1 MRKVFLDNLPR
12 GGGIVNKN
20 SINWT
25 DSIGY
30 KIKFIY
36 DDLEGDFEITNYN
49 KINRAITLKYNQV
62 EKLIKT
68 PHLLKNGIGS
78 ILDFVILQYR
88 YECGDIIKT
97 ITGEIK
103 ILEQTKTNR
112 YNFNIKSYKY
122 QCLKDSYIGNIT
134 EDDLKKGIGCPICS
148 NKKIIKGV
156 NDVYTTHPHLLK
168 YFVDIEDSHK
178 YTYGSKKMIKMK
190 CPDCGFEKE
199 LNLNILTKQGFGCA
213 KCSDGIS
220 YPEKFMFNILVQLH
234 IDFITQKV
242 FKWLYNK
249 KYDFYIESVDCIIE
263 THGLQH
269 YENKIKIY
277 GKSSEEEQDNDDFK
291 EMMGRFHE
299 IKHYISLDCK
309 YSNLEYIKKSVLTS
323 ELNDLFDLSKIDWLK
338 CHEFACSSR
347 VKEASD
353 LWNSGIKNT
362 KEISAIMK
370 ITRPNI
376 TKYLKNGSILG
387 WNNYNPEEEMKKN
400 WTRDRTK
407 DKRSN
412 IQKIKIFKEGVLIG
426 VYNSITELISE
437 YKNSYNISLSR
448 PKISEVCNKK
458 RPNHKGFY
466 FEYVK

>member
-1 MRKVFLDNLPR
+1 MKKVFLDNLPR
-12 GGGIVNKN
+12 GGGMVNKN
-20 SINWT
+20 SINWA
-25 DSIGY
+25 DSIGFDVD
-30 KIKFIY
+30 FIY
-36 DDLEGDFEITNYN
+36 NDITGKVKILDYDKKTRNVKTEYN
-49 KINRAITLKYNQV
+49 GNIKNIKTSSFLVCGLGGLLNVVVKDYRYQV
-62 EKLIKT
+62 E
-68 PHLLKNGIGS
+68 
-78 ILDFVILQYR
+78 
-88 YECGDIIKT
+88 DIVET
-97 ITGEIK
+97 ITGKIK
-103 ILEQTKTNR
+103 ILEQIRIVHSGNKA
-112 YNFNIKSYKY
+112 KAYKY
-122 QCLKDSYIGNIT
+122 QCLKDGYINSIN
-134 EDDLKKGIGCPICS
+134 EDSLIHGIGCPICS
-148 NKKIIKGV
+148 NKKVMKGV

-168 YFVDIEDSHK
+168 YFVDMEDSHK
-178 YTYGSKKMIKMK
+178 YTYGSKKMMKMK

-234 IDFITQKV
+234 IDFTTQKV
-242 FKWLYNK
+242 FEWLYNK

-277 GKSSEEEQDNDDFK
+277 GKSSEEEQYNDDFK
-291 EMMGRFHE
+291 EMMGGFRG

-387 WNNYNPEEEMKKN
+387 WNDYNPKEEMKKN

-407 DKRSN
+407 DKKAN
-412 IQKIKIFKEGVLIG
+412 IQKIEMFKEGVLIG
-426 VYNSITELISE
+426 VYNSVTELISE